1 MSNRGHRGGGGVRGG
16 FSGRGG
22 PGGGSGGFYGGSDRG
37 RGGPG
42 RGGPPRRGWPVIFNE
57 GVPARLPPRLA
68 DASLSAFINGLNG
81 LQVTPKRPIRP
92 GYGKEG
98 VPITLRANF
107 SAVKLPKG
115 PIYDYVVE
123 IDPPP
128 PAKNKEGD
136 GLKSRIF
143 QVLEQQAK
151 LVPHLSYIAHD
162 KSQRIVSARE
172 LPQPLVMTV
181 SLDDAHQ
188 QYQPAP

>member
-1 MSNRGHRGGGGVRGG
+1 
-16 FSGRGG
+16 
-22 PGGGSGGFYGGSDRG
+22 
-37 RGGPG
+37 
-42 RGGPPRRGWPVIFNE
+42 
-57 GVPARLPPRLA
+57 
-68 DASLSAFINGLNG
+68 
-81 LQVTPKRPIRP
+81 
-92 GYGKEG
+92 

-107 SAVKLPKG
+107 FAVKLPKG
-115 PIYDYVVE
+115 PIYDYAVE

-172 LPQPLVMTV
+172 LPQPLVITV

-188 QYQPAP
+188 QYQPAPRQQGGKGQEKKAQKAPETFAVNIKFERKLDMSHLTQ